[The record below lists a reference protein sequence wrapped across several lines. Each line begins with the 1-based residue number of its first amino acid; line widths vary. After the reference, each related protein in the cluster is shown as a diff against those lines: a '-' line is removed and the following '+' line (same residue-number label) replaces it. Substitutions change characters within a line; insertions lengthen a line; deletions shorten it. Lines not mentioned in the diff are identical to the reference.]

1 MMAKKFDPLKILKIR
16 GVFSAVILFVMPM
29 LPLTDIYYLTT
40 LQILLSIF
48 ALGTLP
54 AIPILFKHFPIH
66 KRFTYSSML
75 YSLSRA
81 FMYVVTS
88 FGLVYLTDFFGYY
101 GIWVVMFPVSIG
113 FLWGV
118 SHFEKL
124 ENSKNR
130 NVLENMNFM
139 VTT

>member
-1 MMAKKFDPLKILKIR
+1 
-16 GVFSAVILFVMPM
+16 
-29 LPLTDIYYLTT
+29 
-40 LQILLSIF
+40 
-48 ALGTLP
+48 
-54 AIPILFKHFPIH
+54 
-66 KRFTYSSML
+66 
-75 YSLSRA
+75 
-81 FMYVVTS
+81 MYVVTS